1 LTDETIPYDLK
12 ALEYRTEQSDI
23 SGDTRVIFGNKP
35 LDVTVPMYNTFRVTK
50 EVTRPVY
57 YIVPPQWKEA
67 IAVLEAHGLALQ
79 PTREAMTLDVES
91 YRFSKVEWPA
101 GPFEGRFMP
110 KFQAELIKERRTFPT
125 GSIIVPL
132 DNHLAKLAVNLLEP
146 EAPDSLL
153 AWGFFNAIFEQK
165 EYGEAYVLENLAREM
180 LSSNS
185 ALREEFVRKLESDA
199 GFASS
204 PDRRLQ
210 FFYERSPYWDPYMNV
225 YPVGR
230 IMTTL
235 PGTQF

>member
-1 LTDETIPYDLK
+1 
-12 ALEYRTEQSDI
+12 
-23 SGDTRVIFGNKP
+23 
-35 LDVTVPMYNTFRVTK
+35 
-50 EVTRPVY
+50 
-57 YIVPPQWKEA
+57 
-67 IAVLEAHGLALQ
+67 
-79 PTREAMTLDVES
+79 
-91 YRFSKVEWPA
+91 
-101 GPFEGRFMP
+101 MP

-132 DNHLAKLAVNLLEP
+132 DNSLAKLAVNLLEP

-185 ALREEFVRKLESDA
+185 GLREEFVRKLESDP

-204 PDRRLQ
+204 PDSRLQ

-230 IMTTL
+230 IMTTM